1 MEYCRSLKF
10 EETPDYDRCLG
21 FWNDCMSRHELNP
34 KVFDYTWKQNR
45 LSKEKE
51 NLKASLMQ
59 LINKPTKK
67 TKKKDD
73 EAAE

>member
-10 EETPDYDRCLG
+10 EDTPDYTLAVG
-21 FWNDCMSRHELNP
+21 FWEKCMSRHELNA

-51 NLKASLMQ
+51 NLKASLM
-59 LINKPTKK
+59 
-67 TKKKDD
+67 
-73 EAAE
+73 